1 HESTTTTTTMNNI
14 SDNQLMNNNNSHV
27 IINDDI
33 DDDEDRLNHLKLL
46 REDIR
51 MLTNDTYRN
60 ERIFYG
66 IAYLCIIILSF
77 FGNLLVC
84 KICWQK
90 LTKTNTLII
99 SMAISDLL
107 MTIFNIPFNFFRIV
121 NFSWP
126 FGQIVCFVV
135 NFVQHCAVYIS
146 TYTMAIIALQRYYS
160 NKNDNNVDDDHDH
173 DQNNFSTFFQYYR
186 QKYSTVFSCCMAP
199 IRLLKRFY
207 NQHLDKI
214 IRLLFYHQHRNHQK
228 QHNDDQHKNIT
239 TITDDSFSMRTIYLF
254 IIIIWIISSLF
265 SWLLTYSSVVVMK
278 KDASYILE
286 ILVRGL
292 YEDSSS
298 SSMIENSNDTDNID
312 DDYGMIINSNNKNR
326 SNFLENFLIDQQQEQ
341 NHIYRCRNPINND
354 IENFIQQTFHIKAD
368 LFKTIIVFITQYFIP
383 LSTICYLYIEIG
395 KIIHQQGKLCNV
407 KGNAKTRIRQRK
419 KNRRLLMLILMVM
432 VFAICWLPLH
442 LFHILIDI
450 GLIDYN
456 YRIFMM
462 VHWLAMSSVSYNPFI
477 YCWLNKNFRHT
488 TISIFCFCFKNNN
501 NNNGCN
507 NNNNHNS
514 DHNNR
519 QNLHRILNQ
528 NHDNDNNR
536 VIEKKVVDVNTEFD
550 DHGHH
555 CYQNNVITN
564 DDHKNNDDDDD
575 DRIHQDLSLID
586 NSIEQLQQQN
596 SSINQCEQQ
605 IDSINHIFGCFHRQ
619 HSNDDHDG
627 GQQQNDGSHRKRFGT
642 YPQQHYQQYRLK
654 TKSLSIRQEKSIE
667 NNNLDDDDDDDD
679 YDGESNTMN
688 TSNF

>member
-1 HESTTTTTTMNNI
+1 
-14 SDNQLMNNNNSHV
+14 
-27 IINDDI
+27 
-33 DDDEDRLNHLKLL
+33 
-46 REDIR
+46 

-160 NKNDNNVDDDHDH
+160 V
-173 DQNNFSTFFQYYR
+173 YR
-186 QKYSTVFSCCMAP
+186 F
-199 IRLLKRFY
+199 
-207 NQHLDKI
+207 
-214 IRLLFYHQHRNHQK
+214 
-228 QHNDDQHKNIT
+228 
-239 TITDDSFSMRTIYLF
+239 
-254 IIIIWIISSLF
+254 
-265 SWLLTYSSVVVMK
+265 
-278 KDASYILE
+278 
-286 ILVRGL
+286 
-292 YEDSSS
+292 
-298 SSMIENSNDTDNID
+298 
-312 DDYGMIINSNNKNR
+312 R
-326 SNFLENFLIDQQQEQ
+326 SALQLSIDQQQEQ

-488 TISIFCFCFKNNN
+488 TISIFFTCFSMFIY
-501 NNNGCN
+501 
-507 NNNNHNS
+507 
-514 DHNNR
+514 R
-519 QNLHRILNQ
+519 QLS
-528 NHDNDNNR
+528 
-536 VIEKKVVDVNTEFD
+536 
-550 DHGHH
+550 GH
-555 CYQNNVITN
+555 
-564 DDHKNNDDDDD
+564 
-575 DRIHQDLSLID
+575 
-586 NSIEQLQQQN
+586 
-596 SSINQCEQQ
+596 
-605 IDSINHIFGCFHRQ
+605 
-619 HSNDDHDG
+619 
-627 GQQQNDGSHRKRFGT
+627 
-642 YPQQHYQQYRLK
+642 
-654 TKSLSIRQEKSIE
+654 
-667 NNNLDDDDDDDD
+667 
-679 YDGESNTMN
+679 
-688 TSNF
+688 

>member
-1 HESTTTTTTMNNI
+1 MQINFEFPIKFSTNLTVLAHESTTTTTTMNNI

-160 NKNDNNVDDDHDH
+160 V
-173 DQNNFSTFFQYYR
+173 YR
-186 QKYSTVFSCCMAP
+186 FRSALQ
-199 IRLLKRFY
+199 L
-207 NQHLDKI
+207 NKI

-239 TITDDSFSMRTIYLF
+239 TIIDDSFSMRTIYLF

-286 ILVRGL
+286 ILVRDL

-326 SNFLENFLIDQQQEQ
+326 TNFLENFLIDQQQEQ

-407 KGNAKTRIRQRK
+407 KGS
-419 KNRRLLMLILMVM
+419 LVGH
-432 VFAICWLPLH
+432 V
-442 LFHILIDI
+442 
-450 GLIDYN
+450 
-456 YRIFMM
+456 
-462 VHWLAMSSVSYNPFI
+462 
-477 YCWLNKNFRHT
+477 
-488 TISIFCFCFKNNN
+488 IS
-501 NNNGCN
+501 
-507 NNNNHNS
+507 
-514 DHNNR
+514 
-519 QNLHRILNQ
+519 
-528 NHDNDNNR
+528 
-536 VIEKKVVDVNTEFD
+536 
-550 DHGHH
+550 
-555 CYQNNVITN
+555 
-564 DDHKNNDDDDD
+564 
-575 DRIHQDLSLID
+575 
-586 NSIEQLQQQN
+586 QLQ
-596 SSINQCEQQ
+596 SI
-605 IDSINHIFGCFHRQ
+605 HLLLV
-619 HSNDDHDG
+619 
-627 GQQQNDGSHRKRFGT
+627 K
-642 YPQQHYQQYRLK
+642 
-654 TKSLSIRQEKSIE
+654 
-667 NNNLDDDDDDDD
+667 
-679 YDGESNTMN
+679 
-688 TSNF
+688 